1 MEGDRDRLEQVAG
14 MLEKASK
21 LLRNPTVMECIIH
34 RAKLKEGVVKADLTH
49 SHKDQELLR
58 GSSSSGLC
66 RRLNKA
72 ERLRSVSS
80 SRVP

>member
-49 SHKDQELLR
+49 SHKDQEL
-58 GSSSSGLC
+58 
-66 RRLNKA
+66 A
-72 ERLRSVSS
+72 
-80 SRVP
+80 